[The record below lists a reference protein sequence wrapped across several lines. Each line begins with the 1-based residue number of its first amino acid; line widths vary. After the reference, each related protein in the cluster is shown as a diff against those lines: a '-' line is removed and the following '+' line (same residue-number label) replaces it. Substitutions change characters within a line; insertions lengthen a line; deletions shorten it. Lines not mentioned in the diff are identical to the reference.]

1 MKPEVKVFT
10 KQKPC
15 TKKDIWNCF
24 RVPAG
29 FAKVQVDLAHTKI
42 GVNVPRVMERQGYLV
57 KESLPKGDY
66 YSLTSMG
73 QSWLENGIKSFLRN
87 HPAEAKNVLHMPRPA
102 LAKVGNR
109 VVRTRR

>member
-1 MKPEVKVFT
+1 MKPEVRVFT

-24 RVPAG
+24 RGPGA
-29 FAKVQVDLAHTKI
+29 FLKVQTDNAHALV

-73 QSWLENGIKSFLRN
+73 QVWLENGIKSFLRN
-87 HPAEAKNVLHMPRPA
+87 HPAEAKNVRNMPR
-102 LAKVGNR
+102 AKPTTAPNR
-109 VVRTRR
+109 ITRTRR

>member
-24 RVPAG
+24 RGPTG
-29 FAKVQVDLAHTKI
+29 FLKVQVDDAHAEV

-66 YSLTSMG
+66 YYLTSMG

-87 HPAEAKNVLHMPRPA
+87 HPAEAKNVRNIPRPKA
-102 LAKVGNR
+102 AKVGNR
-109 VVRTRR
+109 LVRTRR